1 MSDRKLVFRSPRD
14 RRFEVD
20 VEEEFAVLDMESP
33 AAANGRWVINQEDTR
48 STFFNGIHHGSRLE
62 RIDSTLVFNSEMN
75 DVGAEFV
82 VILHS
87 KGLTVVCLAVSPE
100 KCPLPQYHNYLESY
114 INLLGFPGG
123 ENNSSRSVRG
133 TPSEDG
139 RTSIKNETGFS
150 LLTQAVRVNSLVPRL
165 KRELQKHERGRGGQK
180 GVHPAETIRAWRSHQ
195 DWYEVK
201 DEPGEDTVKVGG
213 HDIDPL
219 QVVPRE
225 GRGSNRFL
233 GAVAT
238 VLENLAGRMP
248 ANPYGKT
255 ASTILSISKRH
266 IESFDTLEDLNI
278 RRAWQ
283 HLKRNDFP
291 PYSTS
296 FVESLAQIR
305 DQRYDP
311 PKRRPS
317 LDGYEPYYLPTPEHL
332 FQWYTTARL
341 LIALDVDPGDVQPII
356 HELQQNEEVQVGNYS
371 IWADNDE
378 HDIPGWRDRTHSPSN
393 YQPDIV
399 VINRDSDEILL
410 ADAKFRLHKDNTKLL
425 THGSIKDIQAYMQEY
440 GLDKSLILVPSK
452 EDRPDTEDIENG
464 EGFRICG
471 ISVPPETPDFEVSTA
486 EDGTATPDDFT
497 EINTDTEL
505 GDSVREMWN
514 ARIRHNT
521 GTNDE

>member
-1 MSDRKLVFRSPRD
+1 
-14 RRFEVD
+14 
-20 VEEEFAVLDMESP
+20 
-33 AAANGRWVINQEDTR
+33 
-48 STFFNGIHHGSRLE
+48 
-62 RIDSTLVFNSEMN
+62 
-75 DVGAEFV
+75 VGAEFV

-123 ENNSSRSVRG
+123 ENATARSVRG
-133 TPSEDG
+133 TTSEDG
-139 RTSIKNETGFS
+139 RKSNEEESGFS
-150 LLTQAVRVNSLVPRL
+150 LLTQAVRINSLVPRL
-165 KRELQKHERGRGGQK
+165 KRDLQKHERGRGGEK
-180 GVHPAETIRAWRSHQ
+180 GVHPVETIRAWRSRP

-201 DEPGEDTVKVGG
+201 DEPADNTVKVVE
-213 HDIDPL
+213 HDIDPI
-219 QVVPRE
+219 QVVQRE

-233 GAVAT
+233 GAAAT
-238 VLENLAGRMP
+238 VLEDLARRMP

-278 RRAWQ
+278 HRAWQ
-283 HLKRNDFP
+283 HFERNDFP
-291 PYSTS
+291 PHSTS
-296 FVESLAQIR
+296 FVGALIQIR
-305 DQRYDP
+305 DQLYDP
-311 PKRRPS
+311 PKRRPE
-317 LDGYEPYYLPTPEHL
+317 LEGREPYCLPTPEHL
-332 FQWYTTARL
+332 FQWYATARL
-341 LIALDVDPGDVQPII
+341 LISLDVEPANVPPLV

-399 VINRDSDEILL
+399 VIDRGEDEILL

-452 EDRPDTEDIENG
+452 DDRPSKEDIENG
-464 EGFRICG
+464 EEFRIRG
-471 ISVPPETPDFEVSTA
+471 IAVPPGAPSINPST
-486 EDGTATPDDFT
+486 EESDGIGRLRGFT
-497 EINTDTEL
+497 DIDTDTEL
-505 GDSVREMWN
+505 GDSVRDMWN
-514 ARIRHNT
+514 ARIHHNI
-521 GTNDE
+521 GRNDE